1 MDRMPLT
8 QIFLHSPMKVE
19 IEITEG
25 GEAFFRIPNEYLVE
39 LKWQDGDVIEWID
52 NNDGSWTLR
61 KSSVASPVN

>member
-1 MDRMPLT
+1 
-8 QIFLHSPMKVE
+8 MKVE